1 MSQVKEAF
9 RSAVGVLIA
18 DGPVKMRLTTAFEE
32 HLEPLA
38 ELDLPPGIED
48 AYRDLAGAMHRVR
61 PIGRQSCIHATVQKM
76 SSAEAVA
83 HAAMIMSLYCE
94 LLEQPERSGPLKVV
108 ERAVGAAPRYLTKNP

>member
-1 MSQVKEAF
+1 MSQVKDAF
-9 RSAVGVLIA
+9 KAAVGALIA
-18 DGPVKMRLTTAFEE
+18 DGSVKVRLSHAFEE

-38 ELDLPPGIED
+38 ELELPAGIEE
-48 AYRDLAGAMHRVR
+48 AYRELAGAMHRVR

-83 HAAMIMSLYCE
+83 YATAIVSLYCE
-94 LLEQPERSGPLKVV
+94 LVEQPERSGPLKVV